1 MLMVAPRSYLDH
13 NATAPLLN
21 EAREAMTA
29 ALNCAGNPSSVHNE
43 GRAARRIVER
53 ARREIAELCN
63 GRSDGVV
70 FTSGATEAATT
81 LLCPNYQAGRG
92 TVRMSRLYVSSAD
105 HPCLL
110 SGGRFDREAVSVFPV
125 DGNGVI
131 DVNALAA
138 LLENHDKEEGLPL
151 VATHLANNETGVI
164 QPAEE
169 IGKLARSH
177 GAVFVVD
184 AVQAVGRLP
193 VDIAKIGADF
203 LIVSSHK
210 IGGPTGVGAFVADS
224 DLLRPAPL
232 VVGGGQERGH
242 RAGTENLIGIAG
254 FGPAAAAARTGVDNR
269 RLIRDMRDRIERR
282 IVEIAPDTTIFG
294 RDVARLDNTIF
305 FAVANLEAETAQIAF
320 DLAGVAVSAGSA
332 CSSGKVGPS
341 HVLQAMGHGDRAGGL
356 RVSLGVD
363 TRPEDADRFLSA
375 FEQLVERHASN
386 SRAA

>member
-29 ALNCAGNPSSVHNE
+29 ALNCVGNPSSVHNE

-81 LLCPNYQAGRG
+81 LLCPKYQAGRG

-138 LLENHDKEEGLPL
+138 LLENHDKGEGLPL

-164 QPAEE
+164 QPVEE

-282 IVEIAPDTTIFG
+282 IVEIAPDATIFG
-294 RDVARLDNTIF
+294 RDVARLDNTTF

-341 HVLQAMGHGDRAGGL
+341 HVLQAMGHGDQAGGL